1 MKSRCRIVPCLFV
14 LVVLAGCASTKV
26 TNQEIYVTEK
36 IARPDHIFVY
46 DFAATPAD
54 VPASS
59 VLAGRYSDSRTS
71 QTSEEIATGRRLG
84 AQIAAQLV
92 ERIRGMGLPAE
103 RGSVETRLQ
112 INDLVIRGYLVSVE
126 EGSQGERVA
135 IGFRAGVSELKT
147 AVDGYQMTAQ
157 GLCKLASG
165 TVKSSGGKT
174 PGAAVPLAV
183 MLATENPV
191 GLIVSGT
198 MKIGG
203 EVSGRSKIE
212 ERANQTAKEIAQRLK
227 KRFEQLGWIK

>member
-1 MKSRCRIVPCLFV
+1 MKSRGRIVPCLFV

-36 IARPDHIFVY
+36 IPRPNHIFVY

-92 ERIRGMGLPAE
+92 ERIRGMGLPAD

-126 EGSQGERVA
+126 EGSQGELQTWNHRYKFHG
-135 IGFRAGVSELKT
+135 ISWR
-147 AVDGYQMTAQ
+147 
-157 GLCKLASG
+157 
-165 TVKSSGGKT
+165 
-174 PGAAVPLAV
+174 
-183 MLATENPV
+183 
-191 GLIVSGT
+191 LIVSSALNAFCRHIT
-198 MKIGG
+198 
-203 EVSGRSKIE
+203 EFH
-212 ERANQTAKEIAQRLK
+212 L
-227 KRFEQLGWIK
+227 